1 MEVERGPGHSE
12 SGVETI
18 LRLKGQKKQRG
29 SKITRRCKLG
39 GRGFGDEQREREV
52 LGEPAGPKAGELKG
66 GLHGDGDSVHKPWD
80 TLRVRKRCLLR
91 I

>member
-1 MEVERGPGHSE
+1 MEVQRGPGHSE

-29 SKITRRCKLG
+29 SKITRRRKLG

-52 LGEPAGPKAGELKG
+52 LGEPAGLKAGELKG
-66 GLHGDGDSVHKPWD
+66 GLHGVCRGWRQCSQAPGHFEG
-80 TLRVRKRCLLR
+80 
-91 I
+91 